1 MRARLC
7 LLLAAVVVL
16 AGLAAP
22 GGAAAPRPSLAA
34 LSDVRGV
41 VYANVNRPPAL
52 LLPDIQRLQAI
63 GVNHVTLYVYLF
75 VDGPTDNSAAR
86 GPTTPSD
93 TELGLA
99 IDAVHAAGMTVAV
112 SPLPWWSGGNG
123 PKAWRGLFRPTNPDA
138 FFDSW
143 RFWINHY
150 AKLSQQHGVEL
161 YSIGSE
167 QNSLQSHTAQWRR
180 TAAEARRHYTGPLT
194 YLATLNGSFP
204 TIKFW
209 DALDVVSVSPYI
221 SVSSQANPTY
231 SEIRGTWQGYV
242 MDWLRQVSRQTG
254 KKVLIFET
262 GFVNAQYFGRSPQD
276 HQPSLVPAPQAQ
288 AGAYAAVLDAI
299 SATRDRRRFLLGIAW
314 WDWDP
319 QSVSAA
325 NATFSPRG
333 KPAECVLA
341 QRWSSGSVRSL
352 AGLLP
357 CASTR

>member
-7 LLLAAVVVL
+7 LLLSVVAVL
-16 AGLAAP
+16 AGLTAP
-22 GGAAAPRPSLAA
+22 SGATAPRPSLAA

-52 LLPDIQRLQAI
+52 LVPDLPRLKAI

-75 VDGPTDNSAAR
+75 VAGPQANSVERGLTTPTDA
-86 GPTTPSD
+86 
-93 TELGLA
+93 ELGAA

-112 SPLPWWSGGNG
+112 SPLPWWAGGSG
-123 PKAWRGLFRPTNPDA
+123 PKGWRGLFRPTDPDA

-143 RFWINHY
+143 RYHVNHY
-150 AKLSQQHGVEL
+150 AELSQAHGVEL

-167 QNSLQSHTAQWRR
+167 QNALQQHTQQWRR
-180 TAAEARRHYTGPLT
+180 TAAEARQRYSGPLT

-204 TIKFW
+204 TIRFW
-209 DALDVVSVSPYI
+209 DALDVVSVTPYI
-221 SVSSQANPTY
+221 SVSSQANPAY

-242 MDWLRQVSRQTG
+242 MTWLRKIAKDTG
-254 KKVLIFET
+254 KKVLIGET

-276 HQPSLVPAPQAQ
+276 ENPSLVPAPQSQ
-288 AGAYAAVLDAI
+288 AGAYAAVLDAM
-299 SATRDRRRFLLGIAW
+299 SATSDRKRFLLGIAW

-319 QSVSAA
+319 QSASVA
-325 NATFSPRG
+325 NTTFSPRG

-341 QRWSSGSVRSL
+341 QKWGSGVVSSLL
-352 AGLLP
+352 APVP
-357 CASTR
+357 CATTR